1 MPKTRWLAPDNAWET
16 TLRGRQILADP
27 RLNHGVAFTEE
38 ERQALG
44 ITGLLPPQVLTLD
57 EQVERAYEQYLAQ
70 GSDLGKNV
78 FLSLLQDRNEV
89 LFYRLLDS
97 HLREMLP
104 VVYTPTIGEA
114 IAHFS
119 HEYRRP
125 RGVFLSVDHPEDIER
140 SLQAPGLDPDDVD
153 IIVATD
159 GEAILG
165 IGDWG
170 VGGINISLGKLTV
183 YTAAAGIDPGRA
195 VAVMLDVGT
204 NRQELLDD
212 PLYLGN
218 RHLRV
223 DDRTYDEFV
232 DTYVRTARRL
242 FPHALLHW
250 EDLGTANARRVLERY
265 RETEFTF
272 NDDMQGTGAV
282 VLAAV
287 LSALK
292 VAGRDLAG
300 ERIIIFGAGSAG
312 TGIADQLCHAMV
324 AAGLEEVAATQR
336 FWCVDAAGL
345 LLETTLGLRDFQR
358 RYAMPASKTAGWRRD
373 ETGRIGLLEVV
384 NRIEPTTLI
393 GTSGQGGAFSETVI
407 RAMAARCERPVILP
421 LSNPTALAEAVPAD
435 LLAWTDGRALIA
447 TGSPFPPVTFDRTT
461 HVIAQA
467 NNAFV
472 FPGLGLGAVTA
483 GATRITAP
491 MLRAAAVAVGA
502 QVDPS
507 TGGAPL
513 LPEVEALRE
522 TSVAVAVAVAEA
534 AAAGGSHGAAVAR
547 RHRGR
552 GACLDVAAVHDRSA
566 RSEGRSD
573 ARGRPRRRPAA
584 E

>member
-1 MPKTRWLAPDNAWET
+1 MAKTRWLAPDNSWET

-27 RLNHGVAFTEE
+27 RLNHGVAFTET
-38 ERQALG
+38 ERRALG
-44 ITGLLPPQVLTLD
+44 VTGLLPPQVLTID

-78 FLSLLQDRNEV
+78 FLSLLQERNEV
-89 LFYRLLDS
+89 LFYRLLDA

-104 VVYTPTIGEA
+104 IVYTPTIGEA

-125 RGVFLSVDHPEDIER
+125 RGVFLSVDHPEDMER
-140 SLQAPGLDPDDVD
+140 SLQAAGLDPDEVDVV
-153 IIVATD
+153 VATD

-170 VGGINISLGKLTV
+170 VGGVNISVGKLTV

-204 NRQELLDD
+204 NRRELLED

-218 RHLRV
+218 RHVRV

-232 DTYVRTARRL
+232 DAYVRTVRRL
-242 FPHALLHW
+242 FPNALLHW

-287 LSALK
+287 LSGLK
-292 VAGRDLAG
+292 VAGRHLAG
-300 ERIIIFGAGSAG
+300 ERFVIFGAGTAG
-312 TGIADQLCHAMV
+312 TGIADQLCDAMV
-324 AAGLEEVAATQR
+324 AAGLDEAEADRR
-336 FWCVDAAGL
+336 FWCVDAEGL

-358 RYAMPASKTAGWRRD
+358 RYAVPSIETADWRRD
-373 ETGRIGLLEVV
+373 EAGRIGLLEVV
-384 NRIEPTTLI
+384 NRVQPTTLI
-393 GTSGQGGAFSETVI
+393 GTSGQGGAFSEAVV

-421 LSNPTALAEAVPAD
+421 LSNPTPLAEAVPAD
-435 LLAWTDGRALIA
+435 LLAWTEGRALIA
-447 TGSPFPPVTFDRTT
+447 TGSPFPPATFDRTT

-472 FPGLGLGAVTA
+472 FPGLGLGAIVA
-483 GATRITAP
+483 GASRVTAP
-491 MLRAAAVAVGA
+491 MLRAAAVAIGE

-507 TGGAPL
+507 TAGAPL

-534 AAAGGSHGAAVAR
+534 AAGGGVTRWPLPADLEAQVRAFMWQPSYRPIRAV
-547 RHRGR
+547 
-552 GACLDVAAVHDRSA
+552 
-566 RSEGRSD
+566 
-573 ARGRPRRRPAA
+573 
-584 E
+584 

>member
-1 MPKTRWLAPDNAWET
+1 MAKTRWLAPDKAWET

-27 RLNHGVAFTEE
+27 RLNHGVAFTEV

-70 GSDLGKNV
+70 GADLGKNV

-89 LFYRLLDS
+89 LFYRLLDA
-97 HLREMLP
+97 HLRDMLP
-104 VVYTPTIGEA
+104 IVYTPTIGEA

-125 RGVFLSVDHPEDIER
+125 RGVFLSIDRPEDMER
-140 SLQAPGLDPDDVD
+140 SLQATGLDADDVD

-183 YTAAAGIDPGRA
+183 YTAAGGIDPGRA

-223 DDRTYDEFV
+223 GERAYDEFL
-232 DTYVRTARRL
+232 DSYVRTARRL
-242 FPHALLHW
+242 FPRALLHW

-265 RETEFTF
+265 RESEFTF

-287 LSALK
+287 LSGLK
-292 VAGRDLAG
+292 VAGRDLAA
-300 ERIIIFGAGSAG
+300 ERIVIFGAGTAG
-312 TGIADQLCHAMV
+312 TGIADQLCEAMV
-324 AAGLEEVAATQR
+324 AAGLDESSATRR
-336 FWCVDAAGL
+336 FWCVDADGL
-345 LLETTLGLRDFQR
+345 LLETTRGLRDFQR
-358 RYAMPASKTAGWRRD
+358 RYAVPAAETAAWRRD
-373 ETGRIGLLEVV
+373 AAGRIGLLEVV
-384 NRIEPTTLI
+384 NNVEPTTLI
-393 GTSGQGGAFSETVI
+393 GTSGQGGAFSEAVI
-407 RAMAARCERPVILP
+407 RAMADHCERPVILP
-421 LSNPTALAEAVPAD
+421 LSNPTTLAEAVPPD
-435 LLAWTDGRALIA
+435 LIAWTEGRALIA

-461 HVIAQA
+461 YVIAQA

-483 GATRITAP
+483 GATRITPP

-502 QVDPS
+502 QVDSS

-522 TSVAVAVAVAEA
+522 TSVAVALAVAEA
-534 AAAGGSHGAAVAR
+534 AAAGGVTARPLAADPEAQVRASMWQPSYR
-547 RHRGR
+547 PVR
-552 GACLDVAAVHDRSA
+552 AV
-566 RSEGRSD
+566 
-573 ARGRPRRRPAA
+573 
-584 E
+584 